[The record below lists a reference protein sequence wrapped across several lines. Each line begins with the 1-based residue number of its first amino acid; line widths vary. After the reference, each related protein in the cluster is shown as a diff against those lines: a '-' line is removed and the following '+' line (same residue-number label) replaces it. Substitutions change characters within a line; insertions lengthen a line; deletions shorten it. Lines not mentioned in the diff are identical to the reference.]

1 MNVLEFIYS
10 VWLLPVKTLRHAHL
24 SVCRIASHHH
34 PFIPAAIMPAAA
46 LLLVDVQNDFLPPTG
61 ALAVPDGRDIL
72 PTVHALLD
80 DDERWQA
87 VFASQDYHPRG
98 HVSFASR
105 YPGSEPY
112 TSRSVRHPVT
122 GDEISQELWPDHCVQ
137 GTSGC
142 EFEAGVWKRIEKR
155 SAKRGPQAVRIIR
168 KVS

>member
-1 MNVLEFIYS
+1 
-10 VWLLPVKTLRHAHL
+10 
-24 SVCRIASHHH
+24 
-34 PFIPAAIMPAAA
+34 MPAAA
-46 LLLVDVQNDFLPPTG
+46 LLLVDVQNDFLPPDG
-61 ALAVPDGRDIL
+61 ALAVLDGRDIL
-72 PTVHALLD
+72 PTVHTLLD

-155 SAKRGPQAVRIIR
+155 SAKRGPEAVRIIR